1 MSFSKEIVPK
11 LIFKLPYFQIFTLF
25 FYFSKIAKAFTPLNE
40 LFLHPVAGKLFLLAT
55 YLILKK
61 SIVFFT
67 IDNQSEKESSQ
78 KLC

>member
-40 LFLHPVAGKLFLLAT
+40 LFLHPVAGRSFSFGNLLNTKKINRLFH
-55 YLILKK
+55 Y
-61 SIVFFT
+61 
-67 IDNQSEKESSQ
+67 
-78 KLC
+78 